1 MTLDEIVNNYVF
13 QNKFKDYFCNDLSQI
28 LKCIPKN
35 NKAKHYITKTISIR
49 GIFNN
54 KERIINLPNIF
65 SYAYYANEIEKLNIK
80 DFGKLNS
87 TKNTMKI
94 DAKLRKFAKNSF
106 TNSLDSQ
113 LSYLLTKYEYL
124 YKIDISNFYGSIYT
138 HVFEKINL
146 NYKPLDNFLRSYN
159 NKKTNC
165 LLLGNILSTLG
176 ANEIMEYLST
186 QISNNIKDIEIKYF
200 SDQFYIFFNDINKSD
215 EILLKVKN
223 IIGEDYFEFEVN
235 EKDSEIY
242 TYETLIK
249 KKDFS
254 KEINKLFEIQRIP
267 KNDVI
272 FFDNCDVT
280 ESNEKLIH
288 FFNALIEKYIEL
300 PEKERETFIEVTF
313 KRVFKSSINLFRL
326 KKVLE
331 DNNETNKRI
340 IEILFYF
347 LKCKPSLILAYI
359 ELGIWYVLK
368 ESNIYVIN
376 KMNKQYLLHFKR
388 KYQENIENLD
398 SIYNFHIYYL
408 LNNAFVSHIDLNEF
422 KIEYKS
428 LKGKNTFFDAIIARE
443 FEDKITRKEAQIIEF
458 NDENWLNNYI
468 LYSNSRVKIN
478 ENNDLKVTIASAK
491 KRKIKVLRKLSEIKV
506 SSKIIDKLTEL
517 ENIHNNKKANL

>member
-1 MTLDEIVNNYVF
+1 MTLEEIVNNYVF
-13 QNKFKDYFCNDLSQI
+13 QNKLKDYFCNDLSQI
-28 LKCIPKN
+28 LKCIPQKN
-35 NKAKHYITKTISIR
+35 NANHYITKTISIR

-65 SYAYYANEIEKLNIK
+65 SYTYNANNIVNLNIN

-87 TKNTMKI
+87 SKNTMKI
-94 DAKLRKFAKNSF
+94 DPKIRKFARNSF
-106 TNSLDSQ
+106 TDSLDSQ

-138 HVFEKINL
+138 HVFEKINQ
-146 NYKPLDNFLRSYN
+146 NYKTLDSCLRRYN
-159 NKKTNC
+159 NRKTNC

-186 QISNNIKDIEIKYF
+186 EIFKNIKEIEIKYF
-200 SDQFYIFFNDINKSD
+200 SDQFYIFFNGINKAED
-215 EILLKVKN
+215 ILLEVKK
-223 IIGEDYFEFEVN
+223 IIGKDYFEFEVN

-267 KNDVI
+267 KNDVN

-300 PEKERETFIEVTF
+300 PEKEREVFIEITF
-313 KRVFKSSINLFRL
+313 RRVFKSSINLFRL

-331 DNNETNKRI
+331 NNTEINKRI

-359 ELGIWYVLK
+359 ELGIWHVLK
-368 ESNIYVIN
+368 ESNIYVN
-376 KMNKQYLLHFKR
+376 NGMYEAYLPYFKR

-408 LNNAFVSHIDLNEF
+408 LNNMFTSSVELKEF
-422 KIEYKS
+422 KREYKS
-428 LKGKNTFFDAIIARE
+428 LKGKNAFFDAIITRE
-443 FEDKITRKEAQIIEF
+443 LEYKITRKEAQSIEF

-468 LYSNSRVKIN
+468 LYSNSRVKIT
-478 ENNDLKVTIASAK
+478 ENNDLKVMIAIAK
-491 KRKIKVLRKLSEIKV
+491 KRKINVLRKLSEIKV
-506 SSKIIDKLTEL
+506 SSKIIDKLNEL
-517 ENIHNNKKANL
+517 EDIHNNKKANL